1 MFRKIIYSLLA
12 VIWMGIIFSFSSQE
26 AVESEEISHSIVTNI
41 IIENYSG
48 FNSLDSDKQE
58 EFANTADHL
67 VRKSAHFCEYAILG
81 ILFLLTLRS
90 FGVGDRY
97 GYVKTIIT
105 AIVLVCLYS
114 ISDELHQS
122 FVPGR
127 NGNIKDVFIDT
138 SGGVTG
144 IILLWGILKLHCN
157 KKSIS

>member
-1 MFRKIIYSLLA
+1 M
-12 VIWMGIIFSFSSQE
+12 
-26 AVESEEISHSIVTNI
+26 
-41 IIENYSG
+41 
-48 FNSLDSDKQE
+48 
-58 EFANTADHL
+58 
-67 VRKSAHFCEYAILG
+67 VRKSAHFFEYAILG

-97 GYVKTIIT
+97 GYVKTIIA